1 LALAFRGDI
10 QPLSNR
16 KGECT
21 DPHAGRVARAVS
33 SVVPVRDVVRVDV
46 GPDVRVTGL
55 LIRKPDRSETWL
67 GARHLIIAANAI
79 EGPKLLLMSR
89 SERFPNGVANSSGA
103 VGRYLMGR
111 AEDRRR

>member
-1 LALAFRGDI
+1 
-10 QPLSNR
+10 
-16 KGECT
+16 
-21 DPHAGRVARAVS
+21 
-33 SVVPVRDVVRVDV
+33 VVPVRDVVRVDV
-46 GPDVRVTGL
+46 GPDGRVTGL